1 MNTNQV
7 KRRRRQMD
15 NGNDGVRS
23 REDKCVRSMLY
34 MDKVSDSNSE
44 HLVAFMF
51 CTVQENHEPLH
62 TDLYP

>member
-1 MNTNQV
+1 
-7 KRRRRQMD
+7 MD

-34 MDKVSDSNSE
+34 MDKGSDSNSE

-51 CTVQENHEPLH
+51 CTVRENHEPLH